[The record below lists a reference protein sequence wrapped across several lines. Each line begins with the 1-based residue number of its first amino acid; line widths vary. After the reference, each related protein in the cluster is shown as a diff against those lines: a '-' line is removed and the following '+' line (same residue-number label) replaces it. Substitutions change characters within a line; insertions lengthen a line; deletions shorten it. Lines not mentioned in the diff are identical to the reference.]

1 MGRCPDDPG
10 TRADYA
16 EHFRASGYDTGTWD
30 ADAAMAKCSAS
41 DTPASCFGSI
51 CAARVSAEPA
61 DTQDGWA
68 LPHHKEAGGV
78 PSKAGVTAALGRVNQ
93 TDGIDRGKAE
103 SHLNNHAKLWG
114 GGDSKGADPAEM
126 RALAAQVRAEHMP
139 RRGRPEDGARMATF
153 GAQFR
158 HEPVKVAGK
167 ELQRLDGYA
176 SVVEQRYPMWDM
188 WGEYGET
195 IAAEAFDATLA
206 AGPDVAFLVNHRGV
220 TMARTKGSTPTLT
233 LDADPR
239 GLHMEALVNPARTDV
254 RDLLTAIDDENI
266 DEMSFAF
273 MILDW
278 EWNEDYDECRI
289 LSVDLDRGDVSAVN
303 FGANPFTSISARSQE
318 VMALLPHLPEGVAR
332 AALSRLGQQLGIPVH
347 TIERLGAQAAE
358 ARAGAPADP
367 VAAGHRGRSVA
378 LVERLLDLD

>member
-1 MGRCPDDPG
+1 MVGCPPG
-10 TRADYA
+10 AGDRA
-16 EHFRASGYDTGTWD
+16 EHFRADGYDTGTWD
-30 ADAAMAKCSAS
+30 ADAAMSKCSS
-41 DTPASCFGSI
+41 SSTPATCFGSI

-78 PSKAGVTAALGRVNQ
+78 PSKAGVSAALGRVDQ
-93 TDGIDRGKAE
+93 TDGIDRDKARA
-103 SHLNNHAKLWG
+103 HLNSHAALWNG
-114 GGDSKGADPAEM
+114 GSSKGADPAEM
-126 RALAAQVRAEHMP
+126 RSLAAAVRAEHMA
-139 RRGRPEDGARMATF
+139 RRGRPDDGARMATF

-158 HEPVKVAGK
+158 HQPVVVQGK
-167 ELQRLDGYA
+167 ELHELDGYA

-188 WGEYGET
+188 FGEYGET
-195 IAAEAFDATLA
+195 IAATAFDATLA

-220 TMARTKGSTPTLT
+220 SMARSKGGSPTLT

-239 GLHMEALVNPARTDV
+239 GLHMRALLNPARTDV

-266 DEMSFAF
+266 TEMSFAF

-278 EWNEDYDECRI
+278 EWNEDYTECRI
-289 LSVDLDRGDVSAVN
+289 ESVDLDRGDVSAVN
-303 FGANPFTSISARSQE
+303 FGANPYTSISARSQE

-332 AALSRLGQQLGIPVH
+332 SAMAVLGQQLGIPVH

-367 VAAGHRGRSVA
+367 VAAGSRGRSHA